1 MDAKSYYGICDQ
13 ILKLLEIHLYPSA
26 ILFNTMARDQRDY
39 YYRLAKQEGYRARS
53 AYKLLQVNEKFNII
67 KRGDSVVDLGAAPGG
82 WLQVAAKLSG
92 GKIVGV
98 DLEGIAPIPGV
109 KTFQA
114 DITSESTVDL
124 VKEALGGDADVV
136 ICDAAPNLTG
146 AWHRDHVVSVDL
158 ARSALKMAKKL
169 LKPRGNFVV
178 KVFQGDMFLDYLNEV
193 RKEFSSVHAHSPPAS
208 RKESAETYVV
218 AKKLLTSPVRRGDM
232 LDVQI
237 EYLGKSGDGVA
248 MVEGFAIIVRKA
260 RQGEKLR
267 VKIDA
272 VKPNFAFADILERK
286 G

>member
-1 MDAKSYYGICDQ
+1 MARFITPS
-13 ILKLLEIHLYPSA
+13 LLMATAVRANLYHRTMAFYSE
-26 ILFNTMARDQRDY
+26 MARDQKDY

-53 AYKLLQVNEKFNII
+53 AYKLLQINEKFNVI

-92 GKIVGV
+92 GIIVGI

-109 KTFQA
+109 KTFVA
-114 DITSESTVDL
+114 DITHESTVDL
-124 VKEALGGDADVV
+124 VKDALGGEADVV

-146 AWHRDHVVSVDL
+146 AWHRDHAVSVDL
-158 ARSALKMAKKL
+158 ARSALKIAKKL

-178 KVFQGDMFLDYLNEV
+178 KVFQGDLFLDYLNEV
-193 RKEFSSVHAHSPPAS
+193 RKEFSSVHAHSPLAS

-218 AKKLLTSPVRRGDM
+218 AKKLLTSPVRRGDV

-248 MVEGFAIIVRKA
+248 IVEGFAIIVRKA
-260 RQGEKLR
+260 QQGEKLR